1 MNSAGRL
8 KITDFGLARYFGS
21 PNREYSHMVVTRWY
35 RSPELLFGARG
46 YGTGVDLWAVGCI
59 LGELFLRKA
68 IFPGESD
75 IDQLVKIFTVLGVP
89 KEEDWP
95 VRFLLMNCRLMIISF
110 SGHEG
115 PPLLYGDDCG
125 SNLYASNGVYG
136 FKRRCT

>member
-35 RSPELLFGARG
+35 RSPELLFGAKA
-46 YGTGVDLWAVGCI
+46 YGTGVDMWSVGCI
-59 LGELFLRKA
+59 IGELLLRKP

-75 IDQLVKIFTVLGVP
+75 IDQLVKIFNVLGTP

-95 VRFLLMNCRLMIISF
+95 VCFLSCEIM
-110 SGHEG
+110 
-115 PPLLYGDDCG
+115 
-125 SNLYASNGVYG
+125 
-136 FKRRCT
+136 